1 MPQLHV
7 EIWISKT
14 NNPISSN
21 THQIKKIK
29 KIKIEYAIDTGEWES
44 CYAKTVLR
52 CLAIK
57 TGADDDN
64 TGVCTIR

>member
-7 EIWISKT
+7 EIRISKT

-29 KIKIEYAIDTGEWES
+29 KIKIEYAIDTGE
-44 CYAKTVLR
+44 
-52 CLAIK
+52 
-57 TGADDDN
+57 
-64 TGVCTIR
+64 